1 MTTLPPMS
9 SRYANTGP
17 NTLATFSFTHP
28 LDSQQMS
35 LHSRR
40 TMLALSY
47 LIEDYAGYAANT
59 YLIAAFQRF
68 SLYRQQYGRYQRLA
82 RHCPQIYVLGVPDET
97 PPAVPNITML
107 ALEPSWPL
115 IHEWVVIANG
125 PTCCVGLFACDRERL
140 PPDRRS
146 RHFHALWTTNTSII
160 DERVAAFYA
169 ALGQPAPTIVRDH
182 YATHHTTMAIQ
193 KELPSRLRQI

>member
-1 MTTLPPMS
+1 MTLLPPIAS
-9 SRYANTGP
+9 QHTNTSP
-17 NTLATFSFTHP
+17 DTLATFSFTGP

-59 YLIAAFQRF
+59 HLIATFQRF
-68 SLYRQQYGRYQRLA
+68 SLYQRQYERYQRLA
-82 RHCPQIYVLGVPDET
+82 RHCPQIYVLGVPDES
-97 PPAVPNITML
+97 PPALPNVTTL
-107 ALEPSWPL
+107 ALGTSWPL
-115 IHEWVVIANG
+115 IHEWVVIASG

-140 PPDRRS
+140 TPDRRS
-146 RHFHALWTTNTSII
+146 RHFHALWTTNTAII

-169 ALGQPAPTIVRDH
+169 ALGQPAPTIKRDN

-193 KELPSRLRQI
+193 KELPSRLRQL